1 MQVKG
6 IKGYRDMHMTPR
18 AVPSAEEYQEWLDR
32 PTNRRRSTYNTHS
45 YKQMSGVKLRRAAI
59 MRRQGEN
66 WKDCATAIG
75 LSSGSSVRAYFEFM
89 PQHLQP

>member
-6 IKGYRDMHMTPR
+6 IKGYRDMHMTPS

-32 PTNRRRSTYNTHS
+32 PTNRRRPKHLTHP
-45 YKQMSGVKLRRAAI
+45 YKEMTGVKLRRAAI
-59 MRRQGEN
+59 MRRQGES
-66 WKDCATAIG
+66 WKDCATAVG
-75 LSSGSSVRAYFEFM
+75 LSCGSSIRAYFEFM

>member
-18 AVPSAEEYQEWLDR
+18 AVPSAEEYQAWLDR

-59 MRRQGEN
+59 MRRQGES
-66 WKDCATAIG
+66 WKDCATAVG
-75 LSSGSSVRAYFEFM
+75 LTCGSSIRAYFEFM
-89 PQHLQP
+89 PEHLQP